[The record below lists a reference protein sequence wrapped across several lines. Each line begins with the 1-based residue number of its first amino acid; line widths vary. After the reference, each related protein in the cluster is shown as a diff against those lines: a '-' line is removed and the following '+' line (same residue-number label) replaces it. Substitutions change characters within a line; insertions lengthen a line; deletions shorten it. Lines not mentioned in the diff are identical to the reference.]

1 MVATS
6 KHKVNIFMRFFLI
19 AIYFSPLDGY
29 VKRAAYSSPP
39 RTACSPKRTATL
51 QAIVKDDY
59 LAKLKQAGFSV
70 DVISEANEISETQ
83 YNELPIESIKID
95 SKALVF
101 YYLE

>member
-1 MVATS
+1 MVVEPLGLTSSSAHSPTVTALWAFAVVRRIGLSMVATS

-51 QAIVKDDY
+51 QAIFKM
-59 LAKLKQAGFSV
+59 
-70 DVISEANEISETQ
+70 IT
-83 YNELPIESIKID
+83 
-95 SKALVF
+95 
-101 YYLE
+101 